1 MNEIFGGFKSISY
14 LCREIGR
21 NRLGYEKD
29 SDYSPVHDIRYG
41 SMGSGGELRNMKVMI
56 GMNNLSYNKPED
68 KGTLAKVLDAL
79 LTGEVSKDQ
88 SKYKD
93 AVRAAIVKGLS
104 QSHRIIAI
112 DGHLSKDEV
121 EQPNALYIDGTV
133 SNLSTTSKTDNYEV
147 DGKTRYRTYYKA
159 LIGVTL
165 HIKDAK
171 TDEVVASPAFNLSQW
186 DVSWIETQE
195 GAMMK
200 ALEKLSSTITDYCN
214 KWLPLSANVLEG
226 ARDKKDKQKEVYID
240 LGAAEGAYEGLHM
253 GVYTVKTIAGKEAK
267 KQIGRLKIMEVLG
280 DDISLCKVQSG
291 GKDIKAALDAG
302 ETLVIQTTD

>member
-1 MNEIFGGFKSISY
+1 MKKVLIIA
-14 LCREIGR
+14 LCMLYGMGTWAQQGR
-21 NRLGYEKD
+21 NAR
-29 SDYSPVHDIRYG
+29 IT
-41 SMGSGGELRNMKVMI
+41 M
-56 GMNNLSYNKPED
+56 GMNNLTYNKPED

-79 LTGEVSKDQ
+79 LTGQVSKDQ
-88 SKYKD
+88 SKYQD
-93 AVRAAIVKGLS
+93 AVRAAVVKGLS

-112 DGHLSKDEV
+112 DGQLSKDEAAL
-121 EQPNALYIDGTV
+121 PNAMYIDGTV
-133 SNLSTTSKTDNYEV
+133 SNLSTTSKTENYES

-165 HIKDAK
+165 HFKDAK
-171 TDEVVASPAFNLSQW
+171 TDEVFASPAFNLSQW

-226 ARDKKDKQKEVYID
+226 ARDNKDKQKEVYID
-240 LGAAEGAYEGLHM
+240 LGSKEGAYEGLHM

>member
-1 MNEIFGGFKSISY
+1 MKKILIIA
-14 LCREIGR
+14 LCMLYGMGTWAQQGR
-21 NRLGYEKD
+21 NAR
-29 SDYSPVHDIRYG
+29 IT
-41 SMGSGGELRNMKVMI
+41 M
-56 GMNNLSYNKPED
+56 GMNNLTYNKPED

-79 LTGEVSKDQ
+79 LTGQVSKDQ
-88 SKYKD
+88 SKYQD
-93 AVRAAIVKGLS
+93 AVRAAVVKGLS

-112 DGHLSKDEV
+112 DGQLSKDEAAL
-121 EQPNALYIDGTV
+121 PNAMYIDGTV
-133 SNLSTTSKTDNYEV
+133 SNLSTTSKTENYES

-159 LIGVTL
+159 LKGVTL
-165 HIKDAK
+165 HFKDAK
-171 TDEVVASPAFNLSQW
+171 TDEVFASPAFNLSQW

-240 LGAAEGAYEGLHM
+240 LGSKEGAYEGLHM
-253 GVYTVKTIAGKEAK
+253 DVYTVKTIAGKEAK

>member
-1 MNEIFGGFKSISY
+1 MKKVLIIA
-14 LCREIGR
+14 LCMLYGMSTWAQQGR
-21 NRLGYEKD
+21 NAR
-29 SDYSPVHDIRYG
+29 IT
-41 SMGSGGELRNMKVMI
+41 M
-56 GMNNLSYNKPED
+56 GMNNLTYNKPED

-79 LTGEVSKDQ
+79 LTGQVSKDQ
-88 SKYKD
+88 SKYQD
-93 AVRAAIVKGLS
+93 AVRAAVVKGLS

-112 DGHLSKDEV
+112 DGQLSKDEV
-121 EQPNALYIDGTV
+121 ALPNAMYIDGTV
-133 SNLSTTSKTDNYEV
+133 SNISTTSKTENYES

-165 HIKDAK
+165 HFKDAK
-171 TDEVVASPAFNLSQW
+171 TDEVFASPAFNLSQW

-200 ALEKLSSTITDYCN
+200 ALDKLSSTITDYCN

-240 LGAAEGAYEGLHM
+240 LGSKEGAYEGLHM
-253 GVYTVKTIAGKEAK
+253 GVYTVKIIAGKEAK